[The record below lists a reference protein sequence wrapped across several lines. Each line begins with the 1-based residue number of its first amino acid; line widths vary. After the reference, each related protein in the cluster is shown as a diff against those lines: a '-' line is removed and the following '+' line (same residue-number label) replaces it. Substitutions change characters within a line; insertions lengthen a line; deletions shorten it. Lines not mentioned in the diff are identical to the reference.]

1 MLSVKAHD
9 ADVNVISWNHLVNY
23 LVVSGSD
30 DGSFKVWDLRM
41 LKSQQ
46 PAAHYKWHNGPITSV
61 EWHPQDES
69 VLTVSSADHQVSVW
83 DLSVEEDE
91 ENQSQQQHQHTDP
104 NYTSL
109 PPQLL
114 FVHQGQS
121 NIKELHYHRQIP
133 GLIMTTAYDGFNIFK
148 PAIGV

>member
-1 MLSVKAHD
+1 M
-9 ADVNVISWNHLVNY
+9 
-23 LVVSGSD
+23 VSGSD
-30 DGSFKVWDLRM
+30 DGSFKVWDLRHI
-41 LKSQQ
+41 KSQL
-46 PAAHYKWHNGPITSV
+46 PVANYKWHNGPITSV

-69 VLTVSSADHQVSVW
+69 VLTVSSADNQVSTW

-91 ENQSQQQHQHTDP
+91 EEQTSSSNQNSQET
-104 NYTSL
+104 TL

-133 GLIMTTAYDGFNIFK
+133 GLLMTTAYDGFNIFK